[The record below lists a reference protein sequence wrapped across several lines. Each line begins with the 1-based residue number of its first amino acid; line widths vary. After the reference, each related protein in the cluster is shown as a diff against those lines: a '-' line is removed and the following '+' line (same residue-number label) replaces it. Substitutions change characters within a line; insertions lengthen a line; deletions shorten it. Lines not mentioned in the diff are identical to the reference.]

1 MIKEKILIPKAKLLF
16 ISIISFADIIETSF
30 AFVKSLYFMV
40 TELFKLSEP
49 SSTTSET
56 MMLFLLEHNLSNEL
70 RLFIL
75 FFLSIIFIFS
85 LSIE

>member
-16 ISIISFADIIETSF
+16 ISIISFADIIETSLALF
-30 AFVKSLYFMV
+30 KSLYFIV
-40 TELFKLSEP
+40 TELFKLNEP

-56 MMLFLLEHNLSNEL
+56 MMLFLFEHNLSNEL
-70 RLFIL
+70 KLFIL